1 LCDQDLLSSD
11 PLGLSAKADCVLVAK
26 DHSAVD
32 YAAVLESAR
41 LIVDGRNV
49 FKGQVSAKIVRL

>member
-1 LCDQDLLSSD
+1 M
-11 PLGLSAKADCVLVAK
+11 AK